1 MDMGGVIPGV
11 AIEYTAGTRTW
22 PRDMDARDIAIQIGL
37 NFGAMLDTKVISP
50 AQAEK
55 AGADKDA
62 INAIAIRP
70 PRKGFKFI

>member
-1 MDMGGVIPGV
+1 MS
-11 AIEYTAGTRTW
+11 
-22 PRDMDARDIAIQIGL
+22 RDDIAEKLGIPVYKMIEEK
-37 NFGAMLDTKVISP
+37 FISP

-62 INAIAIRP
+62 VNAIAIRP